1 MTRADQIRAVA
12 KLGFTERQ
20 AGFLVTVL
28 VHAGVCVGR
37 QYCVYARIV
46 RGQKVH
52 DFFTTL
58 VAKKFAT
65 PYTSAHRGARLYHV
79 QGKRLYSAVGEPD
92 NRNRRPATLA
102 RAIERL
108 MLLDAVL
115 GDISLTWLGTE
126 REKVAYF
133 QKATTLR
140 PNELPHLGFGMPPA
154 QAFRYFPDKLPIGVS
169 RDGRTHLFLYLV
181 NRSAPVDFRAFLHRH
196 VEVLRA
202 LPLWEV
208 RLLTPPHLAED
219 VPAFEAAA
227 RQELAMPLRLDDVDE
242 LRWFFDQQRSVEEG
256 SSPEDCPRFV
266 RAHRHFHAPRFRT
279 LYRLWKKEG
288 NRLLHGTVSPVLEDA
303 LARGR
308 GQVTTQLL
316 TRGYHHLSSLVGSA

>member
-1 MTRADQIRAVA
+1 VTRADQIRAVA

-52 DFFTTL
+52 DFFSTL

-115 GDISLTWLGTE
+115 ADRGLRWLGTE
-126 REKVAYF
+126 REKVGYF
-133 QKATTLR
+133 QNATTLR
-140 PNELPHLGFGMPPA
+140 PNELPHLGFGVPPEQTA
-154 QAFRYFPDKLPIGVS
+154 RYFPDKLPIGVAP
-169 RDGRTHLFLYLV
+169 DGRTHLFLYLV
-181 NRSAPVDFRAFLHRH
+181 NRRAPVDFRAFLHRH
-196 VEVLRA
+196 VELLRA
-202 LPLWEV
+202 LPNWEL
-208 RLLTPPHLAED
+208 RLLTPQHLAED

-227 RQELAMPLRLDDVDE
+227 RQELAAPLRLDAVDE
-242 LRWFFDQQRSVEEG
+242 LSWFFKQQLSVEAG
-256 SSPEDCPRFV
+256 AAPEDCAHFG
-266 RAHRHFHAPRFRT
+266 RAHRQFHAPRYRT

-308 GQVTTQLL
+308 GRVTTEVL
-316 TRGYHHLSSLVGSA
+316 TRRYHHLSSLVGSA

>member
-1 MTRADQIRAVA
+1 VTRAEQIRAVA

-52 DFFTTL
+52 DFFSTL

-79 QGKRLYSAVGEPD
+79 QGKTLYSAVGEPD

-102 RAIERL
+102 RAVERL

-115 GDISLTWLGTE
+115 AESGLRWLGTE
-126 REKVAYF
+126 REKVEYF
-133 QKATTLR
+133 QGATTLR
-140 PNELPHLGFGMPPA
+140 PNELPHLGFGVPPA
-154 QAFRYFPDKLPIGVS
+154 QAFRYFPDKLPIGVA

-202 LPLWEV
+202 LPSWEV
-208 RLLTPPHLAED
+208 RLLTPPHLAKD

-227 RQELAMPLRLDDVDE
+227 RQELAMPLPLDAVDE
-242 LRWFFDQQRSVEEG
+242 LRWFFEQQRSVEEG
-256 SSPEDCPRFV
+256 SKPDDCTRFV
-266 RAHRHFHAPRFRT
+266 RAHRRFHAPRFRT
-279 LYRLWKKEG
+279 LYRLWKKDG
-288 NRLLHGTVSPVLEDA
+288 DRLLHGTVSPVLQDA
-303 LARGR
+303 VARGR
-308 GQVTTQLL
+308 GQVTTQVLA
-316 TRGYHHLSSLVGSA
+316 RSYHHLSSLVGSA

>member
-46 RGQKVH
+46 RGQKVQ
-52 DFFTTL
+52 DFFSSL

-65 PYTSAHRGARLYHV
+65 PYMSAHRGARLYHV

-115 GDISLTWLGTE
+115 ADNGLRWLGTE
-126 REKVAYF
+126 REKVGYF
-133 QKATTLR
+133 QNATTLR
-140 PNELPHLGFGMPPA
+140 PNELPHLGFGVPPEQTA
-154 QAFRYFPDKLPIGVS
+154 RYFPDKLPIGVAP
-169 RDGRTHLFLYLV
+169 DGRTHLFLYLV
-181 NRSAPVDFRAFLHRH
+181 NRRAPVDFRAFLHRH
-196 VEVLRA
+196 VELLRA
-202 LPLWEV
+202 LPNWEL
-208 RLLTPPHLAED
+208 RLLTPQHLAED

-227 RQELAMPLRLDDVDE
+227 RQELAAPLRLDAVDE
-242 LRWFFDQQRSVEEG
+242 LSWFFKQQLSVEAG
-256 SSPEDCPRFV
+256 AAPENCDRFG
-266 RAHRHFHAPRFRT
+266 RAHRQFHAPRYRT

-308 GQVTTQLL
+308 GRVTTEIL
-316 TRGYHHLSSLVGSA
+316 TRRYHHLSSLVGSA

>member
-52 DFFTTL
+52 DFFSTL
-58 VAKKFAT
+58 VAKKLAT

-79 QGKRLYSAVGEPD
+79 QGKTLYSAVGEPD

-115 GDISLTWLGTE
+115 AEGSLRWLGTE
-126 REKVAYF
+126 REKVGYF
-133 QKATTLR
+133 QSATTLR
-140 PNELPHLGFGMPPA
+140 PNELPHLGFGVPPE
-154 QAFRYFPDKLPIGVS
+154 
-169 RDGRTHLFLYLV
+169 RDG
-181 NRSAPVDFRAFLHRH
+181 S
-196 VEVLRA
+196 VL
-202 LPLWEV
+202 P
-208 RLLTPPHLAED
+208 
-219 VPAFEAAA
+219 
-227 RQELAMPLRLDDVDE
+227 RQA
-242 LRWFFDQQRSVEEG
+242 
-256 SSPEDCPRFV
+256 
-266 RAHRHFHAPRFRT
+266 T
-279 LYRLWKKEG
+279 YR
-288 NRLLHGTVSPVLEDA
+288 RRP
-303 LARGR
+303 
-308 GQVTTQLL
+308 
-316 TRGYHHLSSLVGSA
+316 

>member
-1 MTRADQIRAVA
+1 VTRADQIRAVA

-52 DFFTTL
+52 DFFSTL

-65 PYTSAHRGARLYHV
+65 PYMSAHRGARLYHV

-115 GDISLTWLGTE
+115 ADRGLRWLGTE
-126 REKVAYF
+126 REKVGYF
-133 QKATTLR
+133 QNATTLR
-140 PNELPHLGFGMPPA
+140 PNELPHLGFGVPPEQTA
-154 QAFRYFPDKLPIGVS
+154 RYFPDKLPIGVAP
-169 RDGRTHLFLYLV
+169 DGRTHLFLYLV
-181 NRSAPVDFRAFLHRH
+181 NRRAPVDFRAFLHRH
-196 VEVLRA
+196 VELLRA
-202 LPLWEV
+202 LPSWEL
-208 RLLTPPHLAED
+208 RLLTPQHLAED

-227 RQELAMPLRLDDVDE
+227 RQELAAPLRLDAVDE
-242 LRWFFDQQRSVEEG
+242 LSWFFKQQLSVEAG
-256 SSPEDCPRFV
+256 AAPEDCARFG
-266 RAHRHFHAPRFRT
+266 RAHRQFHAPRYRT

-308 GQVTTQLL
+308 GRVTTEVL
-316 TRGYHHLSSLVGSA
+316 TRRYHHLSSLVGSA

>member
-1 MTRADQIRAVA
+1 MTRADQVRAIA

-37 QYCVYARIV
+37 QYCAYAGIV

-52 DFFTTL
+52 DFFSTL
-58 VAKKFAT
+58 VAKEFAT

-79 QGKRLYSAVGEPD
+79 QGKALYRAVGEPD

-115 GDISLTWLGTE
+115 GDRSLTWLGTE

-133 QKATTLR
+133 EKATALR
-140 PNELPHLGFGMPPA
+140 PNELPHLGFGVPPA
-154 QAFRYFPDKLPIGVS
+154 RAFRYFPDKLPIGIS
-169 RDGRTHLFLYLV
+169 KDGRTHLFLYLV

-202 LPLWEV
+202 LPSWEV
-208 RLLTPPHLAED
+208 RLLTPSHLAED
-219 VPAFEAAA
+219 ASAFEAAA
-227 RQELAMPLRLDDVDE
+227 RQELAMPLRLDAVDE
-242 LRWFFDQQRSVEEG
+242 LRWFFNQQRSVEEG
-256 SSPEDCPRFV
+256 SNPEDSARFV
-266 RAHRHFHAPRFRT
+266 RAHRLFHAARFRT
-279 LYRLWKKEG
+279 LYRLWKKDG

-316 TRGYHHLSSLVGSA
+316 ARGYHHLSSLVGSA

>member
-1 MTRADQIRAVA
+1 MTRGEQIRAVA
-12 KLGFTERQ
+12 KLGFTDRQ

-28 VHAGVCVGR
+28 LHAGVCVGR
-37 QYCVYARIV
+37 QYCAFARIV
-46 RGQKVH
+46 RGQKVQ
-52 DFFTTL
+52 DFFSTL
-58 VAKKFAT
+58 VARRLAT

-79 QGKRLYSAVGEPD
+79 HGKALYRAVGEPD

-115 GDISLTWLGTE
+115 GDDALTWLGTE

-133 QKATTLR
+133 QKVTTLR
-140 PNELPHLGFGMPPA
+140 PNELPHLGFGVPPA

-169 RDGRTHLFLYLV
+169 RDGRSHVFLYLV

-196 VEVLRA
+196 VEVFRA
-202 LPLWEV
+202 LPSWEI

-219 VPAFEAAA
+219 VPEFEDAAQ
-227 RQELAMPLRLDDVDE
+227 QELATPLRLDAAAE
-242 LRWFFDQQRSVEEG
+242 LQWFFEQQRCVEEG
-256 SSPEDCPRFV
+256 SSPSDCSRFD
-266 RAHRHFHAPRFRT
+266 RARRRFHAPRFRT
-279 LYRLWKKEG
+279 LYRLWKRDG

-303 LARGR
+303 LSRGR